1 VKRIFLFFI
10 MISFIFLSG
19 CGGIIPT
26 GYTITSTAGA
36 GGSVTPTGVINV
48 TEGGSQTFTI
58 TPDSCSQINDVLV
71 DGISEGSIT
80 TYTFTDVQ
88 ENHTIQVSF
97 VVIPG
102 PRVLNTTTEATYTT
116 IQAAINAALAGD
128 TLIVCPATY
137 YENIIFDN
145 KNITLQS
152 TDPSNPS
159 TVEATII
166 RGTASDSVV
175 KFIGGDT
182 STLEGFKIA
191 NGNAIQGGGIYITNS
206 SSPTIKNNTITGNT
220 AILAGG
226 GIFVFGG
233 NPNIENNTF
242 TDNTTIGAGGGICI
256 RTSYPAI
263 TGNTITGNTANFGGG
278 IYIYSHS
285 YPTIIGNTI
294 SGNIATGSGGGIHVT
309 ETSSPTVEDNMI
321 TDNQASALGGGI
333 LVGFDSHLL
342 PTVDSP
348 TGWGAL
354 RQDIP
359 IGVMTTLIP
368 MEGVSYTIAGNT
380 FLGNEHG
387 TPLNYTEGA
396 HVYFF

>member
-10 MISFIFLSG
+10 MISFICLSG

-116 IQAAINAALAGD
+116 IQAAINASLAGD

-137 YENIIFDN
+137 YENIIFNN

-159 TVEATII
+159 TVAATII

-175 KFIGGDT
+175 KFTGGDN
-182 STLEGFKIA
+182 STLEGFKIT
-191 NGNAIQGGGIYITNS
+191 NGNPMYYGGGIYIAG
-206 SSPTIKNNTITGNT
+206 SSPTILNSIIVNNQASYGGGIYAGYYSSPIIQNNTITGNE
-220 AILAGG
+220 ADYSGG
-226 GIFVFGG
+226 GIFVVMSSSIIK
-233 NPNIENNTF
+233 NNNITENYA
-242 TDNTTIGAGGGICI
+242 TDHGGGICVYSDSNI
-256 RTSYPAI
+256 FPANPRPSGWG
-263 TGNTITGNTANFGGG
+263 TGRE
-278 IYIYSHS
+278 
-285 YPTIIGNTI
+285 
-294 SGNIATGSGGGIHVT
+294 NI
-309 ETSSPTVEDNMI
+309 
-321 TDNQASALGGGI
+321 
-333 LVGFDSHLL
+333 
-342 PTVDSP
+342 P
-348 TGWGAL
+348 TGA
-354 RQDIP
+354 
-359 IGVMTTLIP
+359 TLVP
-368 MEGVSYTIAGNT
+368 AEGVEYTIAGNT

-387 TPLNYTEGA
+387 APLGYSEGA